1 MSTENPIFVFIDGP
15 APTAE
20 DRALFAEV
28 QADQFLN
35 RNLCEGV
42 KPLPHAFAVAVDPT
56 WIPKG
61 YRTESATEE
70 VVPPAPPANPD
81 VPPAPPGPLS
91 GTLGVQAEDTPPV
104 ATGAPLLP
112 VFGQKKD

>member
-28 QADQFLN
+28 RADQFLN
-35 RNLCEGV
+35 RNLCEGAAV
-42 KPLPHAFAVAVDPT
+42 LKHDFAAAVDST

-70 VVPPAPPANPD
+70 VAPPAPPANPD
-81 VPPAPPGPLS
+81 VPPAPPAPPAG
-91 GTLGVQAEDTPPV
+91 GLGVQADDTPPV
-104 ATGAPLLP
+104 ATVGVPLP
-112 VFGQKKD
+112 SFGGKKA

>member
-15 APTAE
+15 APTDE
-20 DRALFAEV
+20 DRAVFAEV
-28 QADQFLN
+28 RADQFLN
-35 RNLCEGV
+35 RNLCEGAAV
-42 KPLPHAFAVAVDPT
+42 LKHDFAAAVDST

-91 GTLGVQAEDTPPV
+91 GTLGVQADDTPPV
-104 ATGAPLLP
+104 ATVGVPLP
-112 VFGQKKD
+112 SFGGKKA

>member
-28 QADQFLN
+28 RADQFLN
-35 RNLCEGV
+35 RNLCEGAAV
-42 KPLPHAFAVAVDPT
+42 LKHDFAAAVDST
-56 WIPKG
+56 RIPKG

-91 GTLGVQAEDTPPV
+91 GTLGVQADDTPPV
-104 ATGAPLLP
+104 AAVGVPLP
-112 VFGQKKD
+112 AFGGKKD